1 MKFKSVIIEDE
12 ILARERLKLLLKKHE
27 EVIEIIAEAK
37 NGEEGLEIINACKP
51 DLIFLDI
58 QMPGLTGFEML
69 QHLDEIPLV
78 IFTTAYDE
86 YALQAFETNTIDYL
100 LKPISPERL
109 EKAIQKLVQMGSNEP
124 QIDDQLLEFIS
135 KISQP
140 KLSFIKVKTGSI
152 IKLIKLSKICYFK
165 SEDKYTFLHTFD
177 KKYIL
182 SDSLNEFEKKLPAQ
196 FKRIHRACIINLD
209 YVKEIVNLSI
219 NKSIVVL
226 QDKQNTELPISRRMR
241 SFLD

>member
-1 MKFKSVIIEDE
+1 MKFKTVIIEDE
-12 ILARERLKLLLKKHE
+12 ILARKRLKLLLKKHE
-27 EVIEIIAEAK
+27 EMIEIIAEAK
-37 NGEEGLEIINACKP
+37 NGKEGLEIINTYKP

-100 LKPISPERL
+100 LKPIAPERL
-109 EKAIQKLVQMGSNEP
+109 EKAIQKLQQMGSNEL
-124 QIDDQLLEFIS
+124 QIDDQLLDFIS

-140 KLSFIKVKTGSI
+140 KISFVKVKTGSI
-152 IKLIKLSKICYFK
+152 IKLIKFSKICYLN
-165 SEDKYTFLHTFD
+165 SEEKYTFLHTFD

>member
-1 MKFKSVIIEDE
+1 VKFKSIIIEDE
-12 ILARERLKLLLKKHE
+12 KLARERLKLLLKKHE
-27 EVIEIIAEAK
+27 DVIEILAEAA
-37 NGEEGLEIINACKP
+37 NGEEGLQLINSLKP

-69 QHLDEIPLV
+69 QQLDDIPLV

-100 LKPISPERL
+100 LKPIAPKRL
-109 EKAIQKLVQMGSNEP
+109 AKAINKLQQMGSAES
-124 QIDDQLLEFIS
+124 QIKDQVLDLIS
-135 KISQP
+135 KMSQP
-140 KLSFIKVKTGSI
+140 RASFIKVKTGSI
-152 IKLIKLSKICYFK
+152 TKLIKLDKICYFQA
-165 SEDKYTFLHTFD
+165 EDKYTFLHTYD

-182 SDSLNEFEKKLPAQ
+182 SDSLNELEKTLSSQ
-196 FKRIHRACIINLD
+196 FKRIHRGFIINLD
-209 YVKEIVNLSI
+209 YIKEIVNLSS

-226 QDKQNTELPISRRMR
+226 KDEQNTELPISRRMR